1 MRFFDPFAEID
12 RMMQGVS
19 GPGAGTMPMDV
30 FERDGDYMVRFD
42 LPGID
47 PDDISLTVENAVLT
61 VTVERPWEDTSDVN
75 WLVRERPAGK
85 HSRQLRLGRSLDAS
99 AMKASYDNG
108 VLSVLIPTR
117 EEAKPFSVEIAR
129 DVQLAIED

>member
-47 PDDISLTVENAVLT
+47 PDDI
-61 VTVERPWEDTSDVN
+61 
-75 WLVRERPAGK
+75 
-85 HSRQLRLGRSLDAS
+85 
-99 AMKASYDNG
+99 
-108 VLSVLIPTR
+108 
-117 EEAKPFSVEIAR
+117 AR
-129 DVQLAIED
+129 DVQLALED